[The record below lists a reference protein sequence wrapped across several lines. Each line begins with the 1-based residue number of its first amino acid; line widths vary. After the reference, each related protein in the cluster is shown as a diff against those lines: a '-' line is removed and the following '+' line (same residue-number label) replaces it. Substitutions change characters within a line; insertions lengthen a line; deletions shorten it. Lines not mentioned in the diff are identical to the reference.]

1 MERKI
6 LLAVDGSTCS
16 NQAIDYFATLFAN
29 RPEVK
34 IHILHCSASSGSLLP
49 EPEDPAN
56 SLMPTNHKFDKRQA
70 VSLRYLQRAEE
81 KLISLGISA
90 DRLTSATVHG
100 DASVAKSLKNY
111 GEKQLVDSIVVA
123 RRGLGVVGE
132 MLMGSVSAELFRKC
146 RSIPLWII
154 DGQVQSKRILVPV
167 DGSVFSLLAVD
178 HLAHIFAGRNDISF
192 FFFHTRSF
200 LSSHIQC
207 VPEDYYSRWGKE
219 WCDTNLRGK
228 NCLFNGPIQLLLDS
242 GIAQEAIHTLP
253 EPTTLEES
261 MSIIS
266 HARKNTCG
274 TIVIGRRR
282 EGLAKGLMGS
292 VSSRTMLQTQDMALW
307 LVG

>member
-16 NQAIDYFATLFAN
+16 NQAIDYIATLFAN

-70 VSLRYLQRAEE
+70 VGLRYLQKAEE

-111 GEKQLVDSIVVA
+111 GEKQLVDCIVVA

-167 DGSVFSLLAVD
+167 DGSVYSLMAVD

-242 GIAQEAIHTLP
+242 GIAQEAIHTLS
-253 EPTTLEES
+253 EPTALEES

-266 HARKNTCG
+266 HARKNSCG